1 MLLLG
6 QHPARRLHA
15 QLMVRCD
22 VIADT
27 VIIIIIEEEH
37 AEEEAETLLAHD
49 DVLFDFLCLY
59 NFYYSFLFI
68 SLTGI
73 TKRSAGKNCCCCY
86 KFDVNYF
93 KQRCDVED
101 KSKN

>member
-6 QHPARRLHA
+6 QYPARRLHA

-37 AEEEAETLLAHD
+37 QEEEDTL
-49 DVLFDFLCLY
+49 
-59 NFYYSFLFI
+59 
-68 SLTGI
+68 G
-73 TKRSAGKNCCCCY
+73 KR
-86 KFDVNYF
+86 
-93 KQRCDVED
+93 
-101 KSKN
+101 